1 MHRIGQIATL
11 LLTLL
16 ALRVNAQEIRVP
28 DTRLNIVLPAGQ
40 WDYLETL
47 TVDKNTN
54 VYIYVYTDSMV
65 ITSDGDT
72 TLPFMRVY
80 VRKKYNSS
88 AYELAYERFL
98 QQPFQ
103 SMDEYTITAPS
114 EGIGYIGAYRNTN
127 ENRDYQFRMIYF
139 KDHDTAFEIRLE
151 VDADQYHRFDSYF
164 DQILQSINLR

>member
-16 ALRVNAQEIRVP
+16 ALRVDAQEIRIP
-28 DTRLNIVLPAGQ
+28 DTRMNITLPTGE

-47 TVDKNTN
+47 TVDKNTH
-54 VYIYVYTDSMV
+54 VYIYVYTHDMV
-65 ITSDGDT
+65 ITSQGDT

-80 VRKKYNSS
+80 VQKKNNSS
-88 AYELAYERFL
+88 AYDLAYERFL

-103 SMDEYTITAPS
+103 SMDEYVVTSPT
-114 EGIGYIGAYRNTN
+114 EGIGYIGAYRNTQ
-127 ENRDYQFRMIYF
+127 ENRDYQFRMVYL
-139 KDHDTAFEIRLE
+139 KDRDTAFEIRLE

-164 DQILQSINLR
+164 DQILKSINFR